1 MISMALRSSLRHVLA
16 GMPRSLILCAALC
29 VTFPATASAQTA
41 PSGLQ
46 AKLSSVTQV
55 GSHTYSSAQVATFGG
70 LQTGAT
76 VDHDAIQAA
85 ANRLA
90 RSGLFS
96 NVRYRF
102 STDASG
108 LNVTFELQ
116 DAETFPIVLD
126 NLPWITGD
134 DLTGVLNQ
142 AGIPGKTSAPAS
154 GAIDDAIA
162 QGLQKTLQAKNVN
175 ATVAYAVVPIPGT
188 NDRVLSFK
196 ASGADVRVASLQFG
210 DPLAARDPAVQAQLP
225 TIVGKP
231 FSLTALDR
239 FDFEQVRPVYLS
251 HAYLHVKFS
260 SPTIRFSDSNSVTIT
275 VPIDPGPVFTWGG
288 VAWNGNHAYT
298 TSDLDALVT
307 ATGLTVGQPVD
318 GNKITAIWQSIRSAY
333 GHRGYIDATVEPK
346 ETFDEAAKRASY
358 QVNISEGDQY
368 HMGNLVLTG
377 LAVDAERN
385 LRAAWRIPQGQ
396 VFDQTF
402 CDYFLARGIAEALKG
417 LPAAQDTVGHYLEKN
432 QQQKTV
438 DVMIDFQ

>member
-1 MISMALRSSLRHVLA
+1 MLLRPPFRRPFA
-16 GMPRSLILCAALC
+16 GMPRSLVLSAALC
-29 VTFPATASAQTA
+29 AMLLPAAASAQTA
-41 PSGLQ
+41 SAGLQ

-55 GSHTYSSAQVATFGG
+55 GSHLYSSDQVTSLGG
-70 LQTGAT
+70 LQIGAT
-76 VDHDAIQAA
+76 ADRNAIQAA

-96 NVRYRF
+96 TVQFRF

-108 LNVTFELQ
+108 LSVTFEVQ
-116 DAETFPIVLD
+116 DAETFPIALD

-134 DLTGVLNQ
+134 DLTAILNQ
-142 AGIPGKTSAPAS
+142 AGIVGKTSAPAS
-154 GAIDDAIA
+154 GTIDDAIA
-162 QGLQKTLQAKNVN
+162 QALQKTLQAKNIN
-175 ATVAYAVVPIPGT
+175 ATVSYAVTPVPGT

-196 ASGADVRVASLQFG
+196 AAGADVRVASLQFS
-210 DPLAARDPAVQAQLP
+210 DPLAARDPAIQAQLP

-231 FSLTALDR
+231 FSLTALNT

-260 SPTIRFSDSNSVTIT
+260 SPTIRFADSNSVTIT

-288 VAWNGNHAYT
+288 VVWNGNHAYT
-298 TSDLDALVT
+298 TSDLDGLVT
-307 ATGLTVGQPVD
+307 ATGLAVGQPAD
-318 GNKITAIWQSIRSAY
+318 GNKITAMWQRIHDAY

-346 ETFDEAAKRASY
+346 ETFDEAAHRASY

-368 HMGNLVLTG
+368 RMGNLVLTG
-377 LAVDAERN
+377 LAVEAERN

-402 CDYFLARGIAEALKG
+402 CDYFLSRGIAEALKG
-417 LPAAQDTVGHYLEKN
+417 LPAGQDTVGHYLEKN
-432 QQQKTV
+432 PQQKTV
-438 DVMIDFQ
+438 NVMIDFQ

>member
-1 MISMALRSSLRHVLA
+1 MILPPSLGHPVARL
-16 GMPRSLILCAALC
+16 PRSLTLAVALCAIIAAA
-29 VTFPATASAQTA
+29 VSAQTT
-41 PSGLQ
+41 PHGLGT
-46 AKLSSVTQV
+46 KLSSVTQV
-55 GSHTYSSAQVATFGG
+55 GSHRYSSAQVAALGG

-85 ANRLA
+85 ADRLA

-96 NVRYRF
+96 AVRYRF

-108 LNVTFELQ
+108 LNITFEVQ
-116 DAETFPIVLD
+116 DAETFPIMLD
-126 NLPWITGD
+126 DLPWITGD
-134 DLTGVLNQ
+134 DLTAILSQ
-142 AGIPGKTSAPAS
+142 AGVPGETAAPAS
-154 GAIDDAIA
+154 GATDDAIA
-162 QGLQKTLQAKNVN
+162 QALQKTLQTKNVN
-175 ATVAYAVVPIPGT
+175 ATVSYAVMPVPGT
-188 NDRVLSFK
+188 NDRVLAFQ
-196 ASGADVRVASLQFG
+196 AAGANVRVASLEFS
-210 DPLAARDPAVQAQLP
+210 DSLVAHDPAVQAQLP

-231 FSLTALDR
+231 FSLMALER
-239 FDFEQVRPVYLS
+239 FDFEQVRPTYLS
-251 HAYLHVKFS
+251 HAYLHVKIS
-260 SPTIRFSDSNSVTIT
+260 SPTIRFSDANSVSIT
-275 VPIDPGPVFTWGG
+275 VPIDPGPAFVWGG
-288 VAWNGNHAYT
+288 VGWNGNHAYT

-307 ATGLTVGQPVD
+307 ATGLIVDRPAD
-318 GNKITAIWQSIRSAY
+318 GNKIAAMWQSVRAAY

-346 ETFDEAAKRASY
+346 ETFDEAAHRASY

-377 LAVDAERN
+377 LAVEAERS

-432 QQQKTV
+432 SQQKTI

>member
-1 MISMALRSSLRHVLA
+1 MISMILRPSFGQIFAR
-16 GMPRSLILCAALC
+16 MPQSLILSAVLCTIVPAA
-29 VTFPATASAQTA
+29 AAQTA
-41 PSGLQ
+41 PARVQ
-46 AKLSSVTQV
+46 AKLSSVTQI
-55 GSHTYSSAQVATFGG
+55 GSHTYSSAQVAAFGG

-76 VDHDAIQAA
+76 VDHDAIQSA

-96 NVRYRF
+96 AVQFRF

-108 LNVTFELQ
+108 LNVTFEVQ
-116 DAETFPIVLD
+116 DAETFPIALD
-126 NLPWITGD
+126 NIPWITGE
-134 DLTGVLNQ
+134 DLTGILNQ

-154 GAIDDAIA
+154 GTIDDAIVQA
-162 QGLQKTLQAKNVN
+162 LQKTLQTKNIN
-175 ATVAYAVVPIPGT
+175 ATVSYAVIPIPGT

-196 ASGADVRVASLQFG
+196 AAGADVRVASLQFS
-210 DPLAARDPAVQAQLP
+210 DPLATGDPAVKAQLP

-231 FSLTALDR
+231 FSLMALDT
-239 FDFEQVRPVYLS
+239 FDFQQVRPVYLS
-251 HAYLHVKFS
+251 HACLHVKFS

-298 TSDLDALVT
+298 TSDLDAVVT
-307 ATGLTVGQPVD
+307 AAGLTAGQPAD
-318 GNKITAIWQSIRSAY
+318 GNKITAMWQRIHEAY

-346 ETFDEAAKRASY
+346 ETFDEAAHRASY

-377 LAVDAERN
+377 LAVEAERN

-402 CDYFLARGIAEALKG
+402 CDYFLSRGIAQALKG
-417 LPAAQDTVGHYLEKN
+417 LPAGQDTVGHYLDKN
-432 QQQKTV
+432 PQQKTV
-438 DVMIDFQ
+438 NVMIDFQ

>member
-1 MISMALRSSLRHVLA
+1 MALWSCFRHILA
-16 GMPRSLILCAALC
+16 GMPRSFVRGVALCA
-29 VTFPATASAQTA
+29 VIPAFASAQTA
-41 PSGLQ
+41 GPET
-46 AKLSSVTQV
+46 KLASVTQV
-55 GSHTYSSAQVATFGG
+55 GSHTYSSAQVAAFGG
-70 LQTGAT
+70 LQTGST

-90 RSGLFS
+90 RAGLFS
-96 NVRYRF
+96 SVRYRF

-108 LNVTFELQ
+108 LAITFELE
-116 DAETFPIVLD
+116 DAETFPIALD

-134 DLTGVLNQ
+134 DLAGILNQ
-142 AGIPGKTSAPAS
+142 VGIPGKTSAPAS
-154 GAIDDAIA
+154 GTIDDAIA
-162 QGLQKTLQAKNVN
+162 QALQKTLQAKNIN
-175 ATVAYAVVPIPGT
+175 ATVSYSVVPLPGT
-188 NDRVLSFK
+188 NDRALSFK
-196 ASGADVRVASLQFG
+196 AAGADVRVASLQFS
-210 DPLAARDPAVQAQLP
+210 DPVAARDPAVQSQLP
-225 TIVGKP
+225 TVVGKP
-231 FSLTALDR
+231 FSLTLLDT

-260 SPTIRFSDSNSVTIT
+260 SPTIRFSDANSVSIT

-288 VAWNGNHAYT
+288 VAWTGNHAYT

-307 ATGLTVGQPVD
+307 ATGLTVGEPAD
-318 GNKITAIWQSIRSAY
+318 GNKITAMWQRIHDAY

-346 ETFDEAAKRASY
+346 ESFDEAAHRASY
-358 QVNISEGDQY
+358 QVNISEGGQY
-368 HMGNLVLTG
+368 RMGNLVLTG